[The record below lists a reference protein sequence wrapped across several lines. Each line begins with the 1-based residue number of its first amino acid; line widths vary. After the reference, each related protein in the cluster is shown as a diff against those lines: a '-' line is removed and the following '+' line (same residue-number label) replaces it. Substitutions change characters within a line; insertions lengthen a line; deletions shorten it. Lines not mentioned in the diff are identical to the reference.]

1 MAKKARYSKTLVDD
15 VVSLIK
21 EDSYTIAEICKKVG
35 ISERSFYN
43 WRDQHAEFAEAIK
56 KAEDEFRD
64 RILVECEKSLVK
76 LIKGY
81 TVQEKKTVVVDS
93 KDKDPITKKPIPKIK
108 EQTVTDK
115 HIQPSLG
122 AIIHYQTNNDPDR
135 WRNRQS
141 TELTGKDGK
150 DLIPARVLT
159 KEEAS
164 EFLKKLEDEC

>member
-1 MAKKARYSKTLVDD
+1 MAKKARYSKALVDD

-21 EDSYTIAEICKKVG
+21 EDSYTIAEICRKVG

-43 WRDQHAEFAEAIK
+43 WRDQHAEFADAIK

-64 RILVECEKSLVK
+64 TILVECEKSLVK

-81 TVQEKKTVVVDS
+81 TVQEKKTVMVDS
-93 KDKDPITKKPIPKIK
+93 KEKDPSTKKAIPKIK

-141 TELTGKDGK
+141 TEVTGKDGK
-150 DLIPARVLT
+150 DLIPARILT
-159 KEEAS
+159 KEEAQ
-164 EFLKKLEDEC
+164 EFIKSLEDEC